1 MEEFQVVV
9 IGSGTAG
16 QTAAYDLNEKGLRV
30 ALVERSGRPGGTCA
44 QYGCQPKKWFYE
56 ATETIARCRHLEG
69 KGIEGIP
76 RGAWPDVLREKNRFT
91 SRVPEKTVEGL
102 QKAGIAFFA
111 GEARFTGPGTLR
123 AGDTT
128 LKGDYFLVA
137 TGARPMP
144 LPMEGVEHMIT
155 SRDFLEL
162 ENLPPRVI
170 FVGGGFISFE
180 FAHFAARL
188 GPPHGEIHILEA
200 AGRPLGPF
208 DEEMVRLL
216 VEASREEGIQVLT
229 NVKITSIER
238 KSSGVVVSTG
248 SGDTFEGDMVVHGA
262 GRAPDLEGLNLEAAG
277 VKHSRRGI
285 GVDASMRTS
294 NERIFAV
301 GDCAATVQ
309 LARVAD
315 EEGHTA
321 AANILAELR
330 GGPTAVMDYGAV
342 PSMLFT
348 CPQYG
353 MVGKTEKSLQEEGI
367 PYRKS
372 FDKNLSWPT
381 YRRVGMK
388 HAAYKI
394 LAAEDGKVLG
404 AHILSDNATGLLS
417 MFRIAMVQ
425 KMTVDELHRTGIM
438 TPYPSRESD
447 LIYMLKPL
455 LED

>member
-1 MEEFQVVV
+1 MEEYHVVV

-30 ALVERSGRPGGTCA
+30 AVVERSDHPGGTCS

-56 ATETIARCRHLEG
+56 ATETIFRCRHLEG
-69 KGIEGIP
+69 KGIAGIP
-76 RGAWPDVLREKNRFT
+76 RGVWPEVLREKSRFT
-91 SRVPEKTVEGL
+91 SAVPQRTVEGF
-102 QKAGIAFFA
+102 QKAGIAFFR
-111 GEARFTGPGTLR
+111 GEARFKDSETLQ

-128 LKGDYFLVA
+128 LKASFFLVA

-144 LPMEGVEHMIT
+144 LPFEGAEHMIT
-155 SRDFLEL
+155 SSDFLEL
-162 ENLPPRVI
+162 ENLPPRMI

-188 GPPHGEIHILEA
+188 GPPQMQIHILEA
-200 AGRPLGPF
+200 AEKPLGPF
-208 DEEMVRLL
+208 DEEMVQLL
-216 VEASREEGIQVLT
+216 VEASRDEGIEVLS
-229 NVKITSIER
+229 NVKITSLER
-238 KSSGVVVSTG
+238 KSSGIVVSTA
-248 SGDTFEGDMVVHGA
+248 SGENFEGDLVVHGA
-262 GRAPDLEGLNLEAAG
+262 GRVPDLDGLNLEAAG
-277 VKHSRRGI
+277 VNHSRRGI
-285 GVDASMRTS
+285 EVDASMRTS
-294 NERIFAV
+294 NERIFAL
-301 GDCAATVQ
+301 GDCAATIQ

-330 GGPTAVMDYGAV
+330 GGHPAAIDYGAV

-353 MVGKTEKSLQEEGI
+353 MVGKTEENLREEGM

-372 FDKNLSWPT
+372 FGKNLSWPT
-381 YRRVGMK
+381 YQRVGMK

-404 AHILSDNATGLLS
+404 AHILSDNGCGLVTT
-417 MFRIAMVQ
+417 FRLAMHQ
-425 KMTVDELHRTGIM
+425 KMTVDELYRACIM

-447 LIYMLKPL
+447 IIYMLKPL
-455 LED
+455 LSG